1 MSDDAHVLD
10 LLPAY
15 ALGSL
20 ASEETRRVEQ
30 HLLSCLICR
39 DESNALQGFAEQ
51 LSFAAPV
58 ATPSPELKDRLMQ
71 RVQAARPP
79 QRQVTK
85 RLWQERFLPVW
96 GLAGLCLIVAL
107 AGLNLFLWQQLAQ
120 PQDFASRNEMRTA
133 PLSSPDRD
141 SKATGYVLISEDGD
155 SGALVVDG
163 LPPLEDG
170 RQYQVW
176 LIREGQLTSGAI
188 FSTDEKSYG
197 TTRIRAP
204 ESLLEYSAVDITIE
218 PTGGSPQP
226 TGIRVLG
233 GPLFNP

>member
-15 ALGSL
+15 AVGSL
-20 ASEETRRVEQ
+20 DAEETRRVEQ

-39 DESNALQGFAEQ
+39 DESNALQGVAEQ

-58 ATPSPELKDRLMQ
+58 VAPSPELKDRLMQ
-71 RVQAARPP
+71 RVRTAPARP
-79 QRQVTK
+79 RQVTK
-85 RLWQERFLPVW
+85 RPWRERFLPVW
-96 GLAGLCLIVAL
+96 GLASFCLIVAL
-107 AGLNLFLWQQLAQ
+107 AGLNLFLWQRLAQ
-120 PQDFASRNEMRTA
+120 PQTFAARDGMRTA
-133 PLSSPDRD
+133 PLSSPDRAAP
-141 SKATGYVLISEDGD
+141 ATGVVLVSEDGD

-163 LPPLEDG
+163 LPPLADG

-176 LIREGQLTSGAI
+176 LIREGQITSGGV

-197 TTRIRAP
+197 TTRIHAP
-204 ESLLEYSAVDITIE
+204 ASLLEYAAVDITIE

-226 TGIRVLG
+226 TGRRVLG